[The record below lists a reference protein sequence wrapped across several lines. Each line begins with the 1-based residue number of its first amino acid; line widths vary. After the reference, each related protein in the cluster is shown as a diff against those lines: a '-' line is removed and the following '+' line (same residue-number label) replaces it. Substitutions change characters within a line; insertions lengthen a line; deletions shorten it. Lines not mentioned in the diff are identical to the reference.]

1 MKSKGLDPENVYFKQ
16 VGNAEYLFGTIK
28 QSGKETAE
36 ILKNIIPTAIKN
48 VTFPKAMRWGGRNM
62 RFARPIRW
70 MVTLLND
77 NVLEIDLEGIKSSNI
92 TKGHRFLGQSE
103 FEVNSLEDYLTK
115 LEENFVILDQD
126 KRKEM
131 IRKQCIEVAKSLGGE
146 VEFDE
151 DY

>member
-1 MKSKGLDPENVYFKQ
+1 
-16 VGNAEYLFGTIK
+16 
-28 QSGKETAE
+28 
-36 ILKNIIPTAIKN
+36 
-48 VTFPKAMRWGGRNM
+48 MRWGGRNM

-115 LEENFVILDQD
+115 LEENFVILDQ
-126 KRKEM
+126 
-131 IRKQCIEVAKSLGGE
+131 IREKK
-146 VEFDE
+146 
-151 DY
+151 